1 MNMYDIKHPLRGGK
15 YENVKLKKQPFN
27 NKIQGLMD

>member
-1 MNMYDIKHPLRGGK
+1 MYDIKHPLRGGK

-27 NKIQGLMD
+27 NKIQGLMDQ